1 MKINKVK
8 KTIEGDKVKLSSKIE
23 TSQGVEDLWFTVD
36 KKYEEY
42 TVHETLDAFLLGLFI
57 HAMKLNEDIYLDA
70 PVSERLYYNL
80 TNNIIKIYSVL
91 NPDFHE
97 ITIHPKEL
105 NYTQM
110 NAGSKNVVTGFSG
123 GIDSFSLLKDY
134 YFDDI
139 KTPHYKV
146 THLIYNNVGA
156 HGNNAQEFFDKRYDF
171 LRKFEE
177 EVNLPFIKID
187 SNLHEILDSG
197 FMLSVLPRNIAS
209 VMVLQKLFSKYLYA
223 SSYTYKD
230 FLTTEIFK
238 IGYTEPLTCGLF
250 STESM
255 ECVLAGSELTRVEKT
270 KQVASLE
277 ASHKHLY
284 VCTNTS
290 LDEVR
295 NCSVCFKCSRTLLT
309 LEILGLQY
317 LYKDVFDI
325 EKFNKIK
332 RSYIESVLYEKDPF
346 AMEILQLA
354 AENNYRIPPISKF
367 LGRKY
372 VFPVAQGIRKN
383 VPYSLRKNVKKIV
396 GLDKL

>member
-8 KTIEGDKVKLSSKIE
+8 KSIEGDKVKLVSRIE
-23 TSQGVEDLWFTVD
+23 TRQGASDLWFAVD

-42 TVHETLDAFLLGLFI
+42 TVHEVLDAFLTGLFI

-80 TNNIIKIYSVL
+80 TNNIMKIYSIL
-91 NPDFHE
+91 NPGFHE

-105 NYTQM
+105 SHTQM
-110 NAGSKNVVTGFSG
+110 NPGNKNVVTGFSG
-123 GIDSFSLLKDY
+123 GIDSFSLLGDY
-134 YFDDI
+134 YFNEI

-156 HGNNAQEFFDKRYDF
+156 HGDNAQIFFDKRYDF
-171 LRKFEE
+171 LKKFEE

-187 SNLHEILDSG
+187 SNLHEIIDSD
-197 FMLSVLPRNIAS
+197 FMLSVLPRNVAS
-209 VMVLQKLFSKYLYA
+209 AMVLQKLFSKYLYA

-230 FLTTEIFK
+230 FLTTDIFK
-238 IGYTEPLTCGLF
+238 IGYTDPLACGLF

-255 ECVLAGSELTRVEKT
+255 ECVLAGSELSRVEKT

-277 ASHKHLY
+277 ASYNHLY

-290 LDEVR
+290 LDEVK
-295 NCSVCFKCSRTLLT
+295 NCSVCFKCARTLLT
-309 LEILGLQY
+309 LEILGLQH

-325 EKFNKIK
+325 EKYNKMK
-332 RSYIESVLYEKDPF
+332 RFYIESILYDKDPF
-346 AMEILQLA
+346 GKEILQLA

-367 LGRKY
+367 LGMKY
-372 VFPVAQGIRKN
+372 VFPVAQSIRKN

-396 GLDKL
+396 GLK